1 MTRVFDA
8 SIEAVWN
15 EWTEPAA
22 FADWFGSPTGEVPLD
37 TVSMDVR
44 PGGAWRLTMFDGA
57 SRRRIDWRGTYL
69 EVDEPNRLVFDITDQ
84 PEGTFLDVVTVV
96 LTDLGDGRTEM
107 RVEQR
112 GGGISP
118 DEYLRAGS
126 GWSKFFDRIAV
137 RLGEATASQ

>member
-8 SIEAVWN
+8 SIEAVWR

-44 PGGAWRLTMFDGA
+44 PGGTWRLTMLNGA
-57 SRRRIDWRGTYL
+57 NRRRIEWRGTYL
-69 EVDEPNRLVFDITDQ
+69 EVDPPTRLVFNVTDRS
-84 PEGTFLDVVTVV
+84 EGDFLDVVTVE

-112 GGGISP
+112 GGGLSP
-118 DEYLRAGS
+118 DEYLRAGR
-126 GWSKFFDRIAV
+126 GWSKFFDRIGV
-137 RLGEATASQ
+137 RLAGGR